1 MSKCDNFCMRKTRDE
16 TKGKEMSIRKRIK
29 NVIRKHYEEMETAEE
44 ILNISVFPVIQSVDG
59 EGKDVYFVQLA
70 VAYMGDDDYTIH
82 TETVRVDDNGM
93 SGLTFTLLSET
104 NTQMKDEL

>member
-1 MSKCDNFCMRKTRDE
+1 MNIT
-16 TKGKEMSIRKRIK
+16 KRIK
-29 NVIRKHYEEMETAEE
+29 KVVREHYADANVEV
-44 ILNISVFPVIQSVDG
+44 LNISVFPVVQSVDG

-70 VAYMGDDDYTIH
+70 VAYLSDDDYTIH

-104 NTQMKDEL
+104 DTQMKDAL